1 MKIIE
6 YGQIY
11 FDGHQVVIQ
20 NWTVQGKVGNAK
32 QFLVKLAKAMAKNDN
47 IKWIIQYNNFLPKET
62 KNE

>member
-20 NWTVQGKVGNAK
+20 NWTFQGKAGNAK
-32 QFLVKLAKAMAKNDN
+32 QFLVKLAKTMAKNDN
-47 IKWIIQYNNFLPKET
+47 IKWVIQYNNFLPQGDK
-62 KNE
+62 K